1 MLRVN
6 RRRFLA
12 GCLAMSLP
20 FGPAVAADYPDHPIH
35 VIIPYTAGGVAES
48 IVRMLAVGMER
59 KLGQRLIIEAK
70 PGAAGNIGTIEVARA
85 KPDGYTILVAATNNY
100 IINQYMMKMP
110 VDPLQ
115 ALTPVAK
122 LADVPLVL
130 FSNPQVP
137 AKSFKEFVALARA
150 NPGKYNYGTPSVGTV
165 NHLLM
170 ERFKQT
176 NDINIVNVP
185 FHGSPQATMALLQNQ
200 IQLFPIGLAAGLNHL
215 RAGKLTALAVATK
228 KRLPALP
235 DVPTLAEAGYPGFTA
250 TNWWGMAVPAGTPE
264 PIVQA
269 LADAVAEGKKN
280 PVLIERY
287 KQLGFDMPEE
297 TRAEFA
303 ASLAPDAALW
313 RQTIE
318 RGKLA
323 VK

>member
-12 GCLAMSLP
+12 GSLAMSLP
-20 FGPAVAADYPDHPIH
+20 FGGARAADYPNRPIR
-35 VIIPYTAGGVAES
+35 VVIPYTAGGVAEA
-48 IVRMLAVGMER
+48 IMRMLAVGMER
-59 KLGQRLIIEAK
+59 KLGQRLLIEAK

-85 KPDGYTILVAATNNY
+85 KPDGYTVLVAATNNY

-110 VDPLQ
+110 VDPLK

-137 AKSFKEFVALARA
+137 AKTFGQFVELVRA
-150 NPGKYNYGTPSVGTV
+150 NPGKFNYGTPSIGTV
-165 NHLLM
+165 NQLLI
-170 ERFKQT
+170 ERLKQT
-176 NDINIVNVP
+176 ANLDIVNVP
-185 FHGSPQATMALLQNQ
+185 FHGSPQATLALLSNQ
-200 IQLFPIGLAAGLNHL
+200 IQLFPIGLAAGINHL
-215 RAGKLTALAVATK
+215 REGKLTALAVATK
-228 KRLPALP
+228 KRLAALP
-235 DVPTLAEAGYPGFTA
+235 DVPTLAEAGFPGFTA
-250 TNWWGMAVPAGTPE
+250 TNWWGMAVPTGTPA

-269 LADAVAEGKKN
+269 LADAVDEGKKN

-287 KQLGFDMPEE
+287 KQLAFEMLDE

-303 ASLAPDAALW
+303 ASLAPEAAVW